1 VAKNQIKII
10 PSPFTA
16 VTEYENDFV
25 NKFNK
30 NLSGA
35 VAEVLKFMA
44 SATASAVKN
53 GLTFEKA
60 VSDDLRGA
68 ESEVDI
74 NPSEAQIKSG
84 NYKKGHVTIQGF
96 DITVE
101 NPKGS
106 TRSGVD
112 NSGKEWSITMNNT
125 YGYIKGTNG
134 KDGDHIDVFLGDS
147 LESNKVFVIDQY
159 LNNVFDEHK
168 VMLGFD
174 NVKEARAAYLA
185 NYEKGWKGLKRI
197 TRTTTETFSKWI
209 GEKTKKQKPFHQY
222 KIAKDG
228 I

>member
-1 VAKNQIKII
+1 MVKKTNLIS
-10 PSPFTA
+10 SPYSA
-16 VTEYENDFV
+16 VTEYEDEFV
-25 NKFNK
+25 KSYNV
-30 NLSGA
+30 NLSKA
-35 VAEVLKFMA
+35 VAEVLKYMA
-44 SATASAVKN
+44 NATAFALKN
-53 GLTFEKA
+53 GITFTKA
-60 VSDDLRGA
+60 VEDDLSAA
-68 ESEVDI
+68 EAEVKL
-74 NPSEAQIKSG
+74 NPTEAEIKAG
-84 NYKKGHVTIQGF
+84 NYKKGHVMIQGF
-96 DITVE
+96 DITIE

-106 TRSGVD
+106 ERSGVD
-112 NSGKEWSITMNNT
+112 GNGKKWSIKMNNT